1 MSIINF
7 DVHIHD
13 FNDNEEYVLG
23 MPCENAL
30 LDDHDDT
37 LL

>member
-1 MSIINF
+1 MPIINF
-7 DVHIHD
+7 DVPIHD

-23 MPCENAL
+23 MPCENSL